1 MNHGTSENGNHH
13 IHLAVSL
20 VPEDGTKASAHS
32 DYGRATAVRDDRE
45 MRRLSLA
52 RKDRASASAS
62 ASATEAESVRRARD
76 TGLLMR
82 PRYDHKLTALMA

>member
-20 VPEDGTKASAHS
+20 VPEDGTKPSAHS

-52 RKDRASASAS
+52 RRDRASAS